1 MRDLSAKDGL
11 IVRIFAISTLTSH
24 PLLPIV
30 CDPSRPAAW
39 TEAALSAASTARRSV
54 SDTSRAKLGY
64 SASRLVARPSLLRV
78 LDDLDVGLTV
88 AAAAGYDDA
97 HRLTEPPV
105 GRCEPGKVSMC
116 AAPRRRCRP
125 NRSDRP
131 LIDATGGAV
140 VAPFSRGASHAVD
153 RDEGVRPSSWPEP
166 SRPSFVPW
174 TDQWQW
180 LACGS

>member
-1 MRDLSAKDGL
+1 
-11 IVRIFAISTLTSH
+11 VRIFAISTLTSH

-105 GRCEPGKVSMC
+105 GRCEPGKVSTC
-116 AAPRRRCRP
+116 AAPRRRCRS